1 MKLNFDICLMPFWTF
16 FNKTT
21 VNYNVIDIFDDYQIG
36 YISII
41 IYKSKETRELWY
53 K

>member
-1 MKLNFDICLMPFWTF
+1 MKLNFEFQLMPFWTF

-21 VNYNVIDIFDDYQIG
+21 VNYNGIDVFDDYQIG

-41 IYKSKETRELWY
+41 IYKSNETRELWC